1 MLVHFLQPS
10 YPPLFEGEE
19 FERLADRESWA
30 GLIREGRRT
39 MLRRCGSG
47 GRGGSGGSGGSV
59 DSGGSGGSGGNGGNG
74 GSGGSVDSGDGH
86 PAQPQSSESSS
97 HNQTTS
103 NSSTSAPLQPN
114 APSFTASTKWR
125 HLTTKLMKPLARTHK
140 QIHRELGAM
149 LMEFLYVGRNI
160 FFSFFFHSFLVF
172 DSFLFFFNMILTL
185 YFVNIIYLFFI
196 FF

>member
-19 FERLADRESWA
+19 FDRLADRESWA

-39 MLRRCGSG
+39 MLRRCQTGEMG
-47 GRGGSGGSGGSV
+47 KTEREDEKAAAGRRDG
-59 DSGGSGGSGGNGGNG
+59 DSGGSGGSGDGG
-74 GSGGSVDSGDGH
+74 D
-86 PAQPQSSESSS
+86 AQPQPSGESSS
-97 HNQTTS
+97 NSQATS

-149 LMEFLYVGRNI
+149 LMEFLYVGSE
-160 FFSFFFHSFLVF
+160 FCFFFCSLLLVG
-172 DSFLFFFNMILTL
+172 
-185 YFVNIIYLFFI
+185 Y
-196 FF
+196 